1 MAGAESKGRL
11 MLIQLGD
18 GGDPETFVG
27 VCGVKDKSFSIN
39 NEVVDT
45 TRPSCDDPNAPLYY
59 SGAYGIR
66 TISLSGSGVA
76 VSSQKYQRIVK
87 HTVEQAYVNAKIM
100 VPLWG
105 TFTGTVIFNKVDASG
120 PMSGEVEFSIEL
132 TMTGE
137 ITVEL
142 EELAA

>member
-1 MAGAESKGRL
+1 MAGAESQGKL

-18 GGDPETFVG
+18 GENPETFES

-45 TRPSCDDPNAPLYY
+45 TRPACDDPSAPLYY

-76 VSSQKYQRIVK
+76 VSSVHYQRVAK
-87 HTVEQAYVNAKIM
+87 DAVDQAYVNAKII

-105 TFTGTVIFNKVDASG
+105 TFTGTVIINKVDASG

-137 ITVEL
+137 ISVEW
-142 EELAA
+142 EALA